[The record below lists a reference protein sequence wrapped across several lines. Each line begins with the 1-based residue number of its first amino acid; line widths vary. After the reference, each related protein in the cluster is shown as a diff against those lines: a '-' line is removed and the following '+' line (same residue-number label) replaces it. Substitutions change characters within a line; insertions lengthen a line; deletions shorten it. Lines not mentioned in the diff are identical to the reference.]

1 MFSRE
6 QENIVLEWWCCAC
19 AFEGMSDQHPNDETG
34 IFCCWHNHR
43 CDYGTNGHQKK
54 QSYEIIRWKL
64 VLCMYFQRES
74 REK

>member
-43 CDYGTNGHQKK
+43 CDCGANGHQTK
-54 QSYEIIRWKL
+54 QTYVTNRMENSDEYILKEK
-64 VLCMYFQRES
+64 S
-74 REK
+74 R